1 VKRAPPAPVAEHCEA
16 PKPPT
21 RVPTEDET
29 DLVTKASPGTALSVV
44 LSPTPPPASA
54 SGIALAML
62 RILAGLLWL
71 AHVWWKV
78 PPDFGENRHTGL
90 WFWTHLAVDH
100 PVFPPYSWLVEHVV
114 LPNFTAFGWLVL
126 VVETLLPV
134 LLLTGTAVRLAALIG
149 IGQSL
154 AIGLSVAEAPNEW
167 PWAYAMMIGIH
178 VVLLL
183 APSARYA
190 AVDAVRAARIAGN
203 AAPVARR
210 LLGGWG
216 VVLTIIAVIAGAKS
230 LGDDFLARRGEGVG
244 YPPLQLFLGDYNMLA
259 ALVLLVVAVLMLAG
273 AVMRGRALALTAA
286 IVAAVAALSIYVQLG
301 RTNIWLGGNLSTAA
315 VFVCAAVIDVGAR
328 PLRTVSPETRGA

>member
-1 VKRAPPAPVAEHCEA
+1 
-16 PKPPT
+16 
-21 RVPTEDET
+21 
-29 DLVTKASPGTALSVV
+29 LV
-44 LSPTPPPASA
+44 LSPTPPPARA
-54 SGIALAML
+54 SGIALAVL

-78 PPDFGENRHTGL
+78 PPDFGENRRTGL

-100 PVFPPYSWLVEHVV
+100 PVFPPYSWLVEHLV
-114 LPNFTAFGWLVL
+114 LPNFTVFGWLVL

-178 VVLLL
+178 LVLLL
-183 APSARYA
+183 GPSAQYA
-190 AVDAVRAARIAGN
+190 AVDAVRAARATGN

-216 VVLTIIAVIAGAKS
+216 AVLAVIAIVAGVKS
-230 LGDDFLARRGEGVG
+230 LGEEFLAPRGQGVG

-259 ALVLLVVAVLMLAG
+259 AVVLLVVAALMLTA
-273 AVMRGRALALTAA
+273 AAMRARALALAAA

-301 RTNIWLGGNLSTAA
+301 RTELWFGGNPSTAA
-315 VFVCAAVIDVGAR
+315 VFVCAVVIAVGAR
-328 PLRTVSPETRGA
+328 PLRVSS

>member
-1 VKRAPPAPVAEHCEA
+1 M
-16 PKPPT
+16 T
-21 RVPTEDET
+21 T
-29 DLVTKASPGTALSVV
+29 ASPGRALG
-44 LSPTPPPASA
+44 LLFSPTPPPARA
-54 SGIALAML
+54 SGIALAVL

-71 AHVWWKV
+71 AQVWWKV
-78 PPDFGENRHTGL
+78 PPDFGEHRRTGL

-126 VVETLLPV
+126 VVETLIPV

-178 VVLLL
+178 LVLLL
-183 APSARYA
+183 APSAQYA
-190 AVDAVRAARIAGN
+190 AVDAVRAANIAGN

-216 VVLTIIAVIAGAKS
+216 VILALIAIVAGVKS
-230 LGDDFLARRGEGVG
+230 LGDAFLAPRGQGVG

-259 ALVLLVVAVLMLAG
+259 ALVLFVVAALMIAA
-273 AVMRGRALALTAA
+273 AVMRVRLLALTAA
-286 IVAAVAALSIYVQLG
+286 IIAAIAALSIYVQLG
-301 RTNIWLGGNLSTAA
+301 RTEVWLGGNPSTAA
-315 VFVCAAVIDVGAR
+315 IFVCAAVIALGAR
-328 PLRTVSPETRGA
+328 PLRVSS

>member
-1 VKRAPPAPVAEHCEA
+1 MTTASRGRAL
-16 PKPPT
+16 
-21 RVPTEDET
+21 
-29 DLVTKASPGTALSVV
+29 DLV
-44 LSPTPPPASA
+44 LSPNPPPARV
-54 SGIALAML
+54 SGIALAVL

-78 PPDFGENRHTGL
+78 PPDFGENRRTGL

-100 PVFPPYSWLVEHVV
+100 PVFPPYSWLVEHLV

-178 VVLLL
+178 LVLLL
-183 APSARYA
+183 APSAQYA
-190 AVDAVRAARIAGN
+190 AVDAVRAASVAGG

-216 VVLTIIAVIAGAKS
+216 VVLAIIAVVAGVKS
-230 LGDDFLARRGEGVG
+230 LGDDFLAPRGRGVG

-273 AVMRGRALALTAA
+273 AVTRARALALTAA
-286 IVAAVAALSIYVQLG
+286 VIAAVAALSIYVQLG
-301 RTNIWLGGNLSTAA
+301 RTEVWLGGNPSTAA
-315 VFVCAAVIDVGAR
+315 IFVCAVVIAVGAR
-328 PLRTVSPETRGA
+328 PLRVSS